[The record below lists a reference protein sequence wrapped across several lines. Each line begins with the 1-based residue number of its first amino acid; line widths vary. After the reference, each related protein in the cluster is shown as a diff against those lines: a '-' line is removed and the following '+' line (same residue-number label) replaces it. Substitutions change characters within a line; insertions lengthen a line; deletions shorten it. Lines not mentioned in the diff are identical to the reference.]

1 MLYFLT
7 IYYKVM
13 TNYKFLNTNFNSNR
27 KILFNNKYRN
37 RNRNRNNNN
46 NNNNILKNLL
56 NLFTQ
61 FIEQNTIVK
70 LIQEAHPKKILYR
83 QKRS

>member
-37 RNRNRNNNN
+37 RNRNNNN
-46 NNNNILKNLL
+46 NNNNIY
-56 NLFTQ
+56 
-61 FIEQNTIVK
+61 IE
-70 LIQEAHPKKILYR
+70 EP
-83 QKRS
+83 S

>member
-1 MLYFLT
+1 
-7 IYYKVM
+7 M

-37 RNRNRNNNN
+37 RNRNNNNN
-46 NNNNILKNLL
+46 NNIYILKNLL

-70 LIQEAHPKKILYR
+70 LIQEAHPKKKLYR
-83 QKRS
+83 EKRS